1 MKKMNS
7 LPGSLSIENDPSDR
21 EIWNLVNLNVMN
33 SRGECGYKLPMLG
46 MVDHTCIPTIVL
58 VSADHGIILIE
69 VVKPKIRKIIEDE
82 YWATESG
89 DEIFSRD
96 LVVEFYQ
103 DEVSKRIKRSSL
115 LFDRK
120 LNSSLVPIRKLLIF
134 KQNTRAELES
144 IELSESLLCESL
156 SSDEYLTRLS
166 VYFQE
171 NLMVNAL
178 DDSQLDKCVSA
189 LDGTSSFERG
199 TVNKKIKKLETVN
212 DFIQKS
218 LDVTF
223 RQDDTQRQVSLQ
235 LPNGPQRIRGLAG
248 TGKTIVLSLKAAIS
262 HLTFSEYKILFLFN
276 TQSLYNQ
283 INELIEKYYIP
294 EAKKP
299 IDKSKLLIRH
309 GWGGKDQPG
318 LYSDLCDKYG
328 VRRLTFN
335 DVRGWRDGL
344 ATVYEDFLKNAGDR
358 LEPEFDIVL
367 IDEAQDFP
375 PEVFEVVYKIT
386 KEPKRIVWAYDD
398 FQTLK
403 DVHIRPPEELF
414 GKDKKGNPNMS
425 SDLLRGTY
433 EGIQKDFIL
442 ANCYRNPRRVLT
454 IAHAIALGVYSKSG
468 LVDSIDSKQDWNA
481 LGYDLLQPDSAVIKA
496 GDIVEVSRDKKFSR
510 NRLEQFL
517 EDEGKGSSKLIQYQS
532 FPDMNSQ
539 LAKVAD
545 EIERLI
551 TKQEVDPREIIVITL
566 DTSSAETYLKNLRIL
581 LNQKNINSIIP
592 GYVEKSSAFKQEGCV
607 TLTTPF
613 RAKGN
618 EGNVVF
624 VINAQQTITQPGFR
638 GRNSF
643 FVAVTRSRGWCHI
656 YGQGE
661 AMNELINEIRKIEDV
676 YPNFSYVRPQDE
688 FIQRRR
694 VVLSKTDKEI
704 YETQQTLEKL
714 LDENPE
720 LLIEALRGRGIK
732 LPE

>member
-21 EIWNLVNLNVMN
+21 EIWNMVNQQVMS

-46 MVDHTCIPTIVL
+46 MVDHSCIPTIVL
-58 VSADHGIILIE
+58 ISADHGIVLIE
-69 VVKPKIRKIIEDE
+69 VVKPKIKNVLEQE
-82 YWATESG
+82 YWQTESG

-96 LVVEFYQ
+96 LIVEFYH
-103 DEVSKRIKRSSL
+103 DEVNKRIKRSSIL
-115 LFDRK
+115 YDRK
-120 LNSSLVPIRKLLIF
+120 KNQSLVPVRKLLIF
-134 KQNTRAELES
+134 KQNTRAELDAIGME
-144 IELSESLLCESL
+144 EDLLCEYIT
-156 SSDEYLTRLS
+156 SDEYLFKLGDF
-166 VYFQE
+166 FQQKK
-171 NLMVNAL
+171 MPAGL
-178 DDSQLDKCVSA
+178 DDAQLDKCVSA
-189 LDGTSSFERG
+189 LDGTSSFERDALH
-199 TVNKKIKKLETVN
+199 KKIKKLETVN

-262 HLTFSEYKILFLFN
+262 HLTFSDYKILFLFN

-299 IDKSKLLIRH
+299 IDRSKLLVRH
-309 GWGGKDQPG
+309 GWGGKEQPG
-318 LYSDLCDKYG
+318 LYSDLCEKYG
-328 VRRLTFN
+328 VRRLTFD
-335 DVRGWRDGL
+335 DVRGRGDGL
-344 ATVYEDFLKNAGDR
+344 AMVYADFLKNAGDR
-358 LEPEFDIVL
+358 LESEFDIVL

-386 KEPKRIVWAYDD
+386 KNPKRIVWAYDD

-403 DVHIRPPEELF
+403 DVHIRPPEQLF
-414 GKDKKGNPNMS
+414 GKDKNGKPNMS

-433 EGIQKDFIL
+433 EGIPKDFIL

-481 LGYDLLQPDSAVIKA
+481 LGYDLVKPDSAVIKA

-517 EDEGKGSSKLIQYQS
+517 EEEGRGSSKLIQYQS
-532 FPDMNSQ
+532 FPDMDSQ
-539 LAKVAD
+539 LSKVAD

-566 DTSSAETYLKNLRIL
+566 DTSSAETYLKNLRVL

-592 GYVEKSSAFKQEGCV
+592 GYVEKSSAFKNEGCV

-624 VINAQQTITQPGFR
+624 VINAQQTITQLGFR

-656 YGQGE
+656 YGQGS
-661 AMNELINEIRKIEDV
+661 AMAELIEEIKQVEAA

-720 LLIEALRGRGIK
+720 LLFEALRERGIK